1 MDIEVEDLTTSWKN
15 RTGDRRFPLFAA
27 ATNLP
32 LFDASRLSLWTS
44 NILTKQPEIRESHRR
59 RDRSASNETFT

>member
-32 LFDASRLSLWTS
+32 LFDASHLSLWTS